1 METIIP
7 QNIIDRILPS
17 SLEIFKQFL
26 NLHPNENLE
35 LLDEWVF
42 SKIKEDNSHFRII
55 QTRDDELLF
64 SLENTDTNEI
74 LRLYNYSLIEKD
86 ENKDKYRKSRNAVP
100 NNATSVFKRI
110 DVSKTLLDFM
120 NNLRREK

>member
-1 METIIP
+1 METLIP
-7 QNIIDRILPS
+7 QNIIDRIMPS

-26 NLHPNENLE
+26 NLHPNDNLE

-42 SKIKEDNSHFRII
+42 SKIKEDNSQFRII

-64 SLENTDTNEI
+64 SLENKDTDEI

-86 ENKDKYRKSRNAVP
+86 ENKDKYRKSRNAAP

>member
-7 QNIIDRILPS
+7 QNIIDRIIPS

-42 SKIKEDNSHFRII
+42 SKIKEEDSKFRII

-64 SLENTDTNEI
+64 SLENANTNEI
-74 LRLYNYSLIEKD
+74 LKLYNYSLIVND
-86 ENKDKYRKSRNAVP
+86 ESKDKYRKVRNVAP
-100 NNATSVFKRI
+100 NNTTAMFKRI
-110 DVSKTLLDFM
+110 EVSKTLLDFL
-120 NNLRREK
+120 NNLRKEK

>member
-7 QNIIDRILPS
+7 QNITDRILPS

>member
-110 DVSKTLLDFM
+110 DVSKTLLDFI
-120 NNLRREK
+120 NNIRREK

>member
-7 QNIIDRILPS
+7 QNITDRILPS

-110 DVSKTLLDFM
+110 DVSKTLLDFI
-120 NNLRREK
+120 NNIRREK

>member
-64 SLENTDTNEI
+64 SLENTDTNEM

>member
-7 QNIIDRILPS
+7 QNIIDRIMPS

-42 SKIKEDNSHFRII
+42 SKIKEDNSQFRII
-55 QTRDDELLF
+55 QTREDELLF
-64 SLENTDTNEI
+64 SLENKDTDEI

-86 ENKDKYRKSRNAVP
+86 ENKDKFRKSRNAIP
-100 NNATSVFKRI
+100 NNATSMFKRI
-110 DVSKTLLDFM
+110 EVSKTLLDFL
-120 NNLRREK
+120 NNLRKEK

>member
-1 METIIP
+1 METLIP
-7 QNIIDRILPS
+7 QNIIDRIMPS

-26 NLHPNENLE
+26 NLHPNDNLE

-42 SKIKEDNSHFRII
+42 SKIKEDNSQFRII

-64 SLENTDTNEI
+64 SLENKDTDEI